1 MTDEIEI
8 KVRNDGKPLGSF
20 PINMTPG
27 EIHRLREIDAI
38 HSILS
43 GINAPTVIDNKVL
56 TASERVQWLADKYN
70 RFEGRFICAACNEV
84 WED

>member
-8 KVRNDGKPLGSF
+8 KVRSDGKPLGSF

-27 EIHRLREIDAI
+27 EIHRLNEIDAI

-43 GINAPTVIDNKVL
+43 GINA
-56 TASERVQWLADKYN
+56 AA
-70 RFEGRFICAACNEV
+70 GRGGY
-84 WED
+84 